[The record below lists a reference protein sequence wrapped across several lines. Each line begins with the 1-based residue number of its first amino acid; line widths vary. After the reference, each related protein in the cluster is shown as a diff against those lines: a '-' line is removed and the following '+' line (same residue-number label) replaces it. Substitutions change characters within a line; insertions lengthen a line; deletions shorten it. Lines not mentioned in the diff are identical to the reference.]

1 MFKCCSLN
9 LAGWLLL
16 RKMELINIEKQGDK
30 FIFIF
35 DDYEQCQA
43 QKREYIRTLRGD
55 YNGTV
60 DCKI

>member
-1 MFKCCSLN
+1 MFKCYSLN

-16 RKMELINIEKQGDK
+16 RKMELVNIEKQGDK

-55 YNGTV
+55 YN
-60 DCKI
+60 D

>member
-1 MFKCCSLN
+1 MFKCYSLT

-16 RKMELINIEKQGDK
+16 SKMELVDVQKQGDK

>member
-1 MFKCCSLN
+1 MFKCYSLT

-16 RKMELINIEKQGDK
+16 RKMELVDEEKQGDK
-30 FIFIF
+30 FIVIF
-35 DDYEQCQA
+35 DDYEQCQI

>member
-1 MFKCCSLN
+1 MFKCYSLN

-16 RKMELINIEKQGDK
+16 KKMNLVNVEKQGKK

-35 DDYEQCQA
+35 DNYDQCQI

-55 YNGTV
+55 YS
-60 DCKI
+60 D